1 MPVFHTKTIESILEP
16 IAQQISKLVILHEE
30 ADNGNSMPD
39 LSLSLQVV
47 RQAADN
53 LIRVGRQTCET
64 TEDSLLQKELPQAL
78 NQVKNACEALETAS
92 INLKSDSKSA
102 TGKRKLVEGERG
114 ILQGISAILLT
125 LDESQVRKIVNS
137 CKQVIEYLSITELI
151 DKTDDLVTYIKN
163 MTPVLAQMTREVDA
177 REKELTNPT
186 SRERLCEHLDQVKTL
201 IPSFISSIKVVL
213 ILNPSID
220 TIDKQIMYFA

>member
-1 MPVFHTKTIESILEP
+1 MRAQYKKQSLKIFLNVIMPVFHTKTIESILEP

-39 LSLSLQVV
+39 LSLPLQVV

-92 INLKSDSKSA
+92 INLKSDS
-102 TGKRKLVEGERG
+102 
-114 ILQGISAILLT
+114 
-125 LDESQVRKIVNS
+125 
-137 CKQVIEYLSITELI
+137 
-151 DKTDDLVTYIKN
+151 
-163 MTPVLAQMTREVDA
+163 
-177 REKELTNPT
+177 
-186 SRERLCEHLDQVKTL
+186 
-201 IPSFISSIKVVL
+201 
-213 ILNPSID
+213 
-220 TIDKQIMYFA
+220 